1 MKEAQT
7 FISINYS
14 KKSNI
19 NHLGE
24 QMWQNQMYEIHQ
36 VNSLRN
42 NLIEIDQFKDDVEKL
57 TKLKDS
63 FL

>member
-1 MKEAQT
+1 
-7 FISINYS
+7 
-14 KKSNI
+14 
-19 NHLGE
+19 
-24 QMWQNQMYEIHQ
+24 MWQNQLYEIHQ